1 MLTIQCT
8 KKLASEILVPMAE
21 VRENAHQSLY
31 SWHAH
36 LFLFKRKKYVL
47 LMNNKTRY
55 NFVLA
60 GLKKEDFKKFNKI
73 FLNNLAENLQ
83 ADQIDSEAIK
93 AYVSNGN
100 IVSYTSTSNRSIISQ
115 MNEMIMVSK
124 SILEEDNMQGIET
137 DLYELN
143 RFLNRFVMLK
153 LPETYSGEAMRKV
166 LSP

>member
-1 MLTIQCT
+1 
-8 KKLASEILVPMAE
+8 
-21 VRENAHQSLY
+21 
-31 SWHAH
+31 
-36 LFLFKRKKYVL
+36 
-47 LMNNKTRY
+47 MNNKTRY